1 MARTT
6 IGDFVS
12 RVRNQIKSVNQDAFI
27 TDRLI
32 YSIGLKHA
40 AWLLKREDRTYKLM
54 RFSSVIDSLDYVE
67 LTEVDQIEAHCT
79 GLKSECTIKR
89 SKDKLP
95 IFMEGYWGPL
105 IRVITSID
113 NSQRIEPTT
122 PSNYVKIANSKN
134 FKYNKTLYYWFISD
148 YFYFPNIDWDAVRI
162 EAICQEDISKYKC
175 QDCKEDKC
183 LVRQDQPFNVPNYLL
198 GELEQNVLKD
208 MGMRMQYPTDP
219 SPNKEN
225 PERA

>member
-6 IGDFVS
+6 IGDVVS
-12 RVRNQIKSVNQDAFI
+12 RIRNQMKSVNQDAFL

-32 YSIGLKHA
+32 YSTALKHA
-40 AWLLKREDRTYKLM
+40 AWLMKREDRAYKLM
-54 RFSSVIDSLDYVE
+54 RYSSVIDTLDFVE
-67 LTEVDQIEAHCT
+67 LEEIDKIEACCT
-79 GLKSECTIKR
+79 GLKSCCTIKR

-105 IRVITSID
+105 IRAITSID
-113 NSQRIEPTT
+113 NSYRVEPTT

-134 FKYNKTLYYWFISD
+134 YKYNKTFYYWFIND
-148 YFYFPNIDWDAVRI
+148 YLYFPNIDWDAVRI
-162 EAICQEDISKYKC
+162 EGIFQDDISLYNC
-175 QDCKEDKC
+175 DPEDAC
-183 LVRQDQPFNVPNYLL
+183 IVRQNQAFNVPDYLL

-219 SPNKEN
+219 IPNKEN
-225 PERA
+225 PERSS